1 MLKIINNILDN
12 ETHKELL
19 KICEDFD
26 NRNFVNVNQ
35 ERSNYYVRS
44 HIKNEILIDYIANA
58 KKYLI
63 KNLSYDKIKIIDFE
77 TTDSWI
83 NKVSIETNKNDDFHR
98 DSSDL
103 SIITYLN
110 DEFTGGELIY
120 INEDGIVETI
130 VPEKN
135 MTLVMNDRLLHKVAP
150 ISSGIRFSLVT
161 FLKVPQKINKSF
173 I

>member
-1 MLKIINNILDN
+1 M
-12 ETHKELL
+12 
-19 KICEDFD
+19 
-26 NRNFVNVNQ
+26 
-35 ERSNYYVRS
+35 
-44 HIKNEILIDYIANA
+44 
-58 KKYLI
+58 I

-120 INEDGIVETI
+120 INEDGIVKTI